1 MMMRVLIVDD
11 EPVARERVKMFL
23 ANHDDVEILGE
34 YGNGTEARDA
44 IVELRP
50 DLVFLDI
57 EMPELTGIELA
68 RALPTGSSAPI
79 VLFLTAHDHYA
90 VDAFET
96 NAADY
101 LLKPFNQE
109 RFDRA
114 LLRAR
119 KMLESGGRK
128 RGAERIA
135 VKKSRGRV
143 VFVKTASIRWIGAEG
158 NYVRLYTHETSFLVR
173 DSIQSLEQSL
183 DPTRFVRIHRSTIIN
198 IDCLDELQSDD
209 EGSQTVVL
217 DKQEALSVGPKYRER
232 LERVLGV
239 G

>member
-1 MMMRVLIVDD
+1 VTTLRVLIVDD
-11 EPVARERVKMFL
+11 EPVARDRVKMFL
-23 ANHDDVEILGE
+23 ANDPEIEILGE

-44 IVELRP
+44 IIELRP

-57 EMPELTGIELA
+57 EMPELSGMEVA
-68 RALPTGSSAPI
+68 RSLPPGHVPVI
-79 VLFLTAHDHYA
+79 LFLTAHDHYA
-90 VDAFET
+90 VEAFEAS
-96 NAADY
+96 AADY

-114 LLRAR
+114 LARAR
-119 KMLESGGRK
+119 KMIETSGRK

-143 VFVKTASIRWIGAEG
+143 VFVKTASIRWVGAEG
-158 NYVRLYTHETSFLVR
+158 NYVRLYTPETSFLVR

-183 DPTRFVRIHRSTIIN
+183 DPLRFVRIHRSTIIN
-198 IDCLDELQSDD
+198 IDCLVELQSDE
-209 EGSQTVVL
+209 EGSQTVLL
-217 DKQEALSVGPKYRER
+217 DKEEALSVGPKYRER

-239 G
+239 V